1 MWNGYTVQDNN
12 FLLFYLSFFLDRTA
26 DYFTSCHCKYVNVF
40 YRHCF
45 VLCLVLYIQWPPF
58 GLIMCLY
65 ICQRTLSVQRCKQF
79 SESEAWGTD
88 NVQGQV
94 YEHIFTPNGAYHGYY
109 PSNICATGRKMFINN
124 FLFAPWNVYFS
135 VFSGMTLWS
144 NTYVSFVAIAKRSKC
159 SWIKFETSAFIVL
172 SRRKGLKIREYHL
185 QYVLRDFLVLADTFN
200 HVMHLDQSHTKEKYL
215 MDCNWRYTPFLHPFS
230 ISIPLILF
238 PLISIPL
245 PLFPSFSPPLP
256 AHSNFLPSLCPP
268 YISFSLNIPWK
279 FSQFHA
285 LFLLY
290 HVKLARTVFYFK
302 MTWLTLADFRS

>member
-1 MWNGYTVQDNN
+1 
-12 FLLFYLSFFLDRTA
+12 
-26 DYFTSCHCKYVNVF
+26 
-40 YRHCF
+40 
-45 VLCLVLYIQWPPF
+45 
-58 GLIMCLY
+58 
-65 ICQRTLSVQRCKQF
+65 
-79 SESEAWGTD
+79 
-88 NVQGQV
+88 
-94 YEHIFTPNGAYHGYY
+94 
-109 PSNICATGRKMFINN
+109 MFINN

-185 QYVLRDFLVLADTFN
+185 QYGLRDFLVLADTFN
-200 HVMHLDQSHTKEKYL
+200 HVMHLDQSHTKGKYL
-215 MDCNWRYTPFLHPFS
+215 MDCNCILPSFILSPFLFLS
-230 ISIPLILF
+230 SSSLWF
-238 PLISIPL
+238 P
-245 PLFPSFSPPLP
+245 FPSLFSPLSSPPLP

-268 YISFSLNIPWK
+268 YISFSLNIPRK

-302 MTWLTLADFRS
+302 MTRLTLADFRS

>member
-1 MWNGYTVQDNN
+1 
-12 FLLFYLSFFLDRTA
+12 
-26 DYFTSCHCKYVNVF
+26 
-40 YRHCF
+40 
-45 VLCLVLYIQWPPF
+45 
-58 GLIMCLY
+58 
-65 ICQRTLSVQRCKQF
+65 
-79 SESEAWGTD
+79 
-88 NVQGQV
+88 
-94 YEHIFTPNGAYHGYY
+94 
-109 PSNICATGRKMFINN
+109 MFINN

-200 HVMHLDQSHTKEKYL
+200 HVMHLDQSHTKGKYL

-245 PLFPSFSPPLP
+245 PLFPSFSPP
-256 AHSNFLPSLCPP
+256 
-268 YISFSLNIPWK
+268 
-279 FSQFHA
+279 
-285 LFLLY
+285 FLLTLIFFLLCFLLIF
-290 HVKLARTVFYFK
+290 HSLSIFLGSFLNSMLYFCCT
-302 MTWLTLADFRS
+302 M